1 MEWVKVAEIEDFN
14 QTNLIQIEVDEEPVA
29 LIKLKDDFYALHDIC
44 SHAEA
49 YLTEGNIEEDIVL
62 CPLHG
67 AKFDIRTGENLS
79 LPAVTPVEK
88 YKVKVDGV
96 NILIAIPEY

>member
-1 MEWVKVAEIEDFN
+1 MAEKDDFAGREM
-14 QTNLIQIEVDEEPVA
+14 IQVEIDDEPVA
-29 LIKLKDDFYALHDIC
+29 LIQLKDGIYALHDIC

-49 YLTEGNIEEDIVL
+49 YLTDGEVEGTSVL

-67 AKFDIRTGENLS
+67 AKFDIKSGENLT

-88 YKVKVDGV
+88 YDVKLDG
-96 NILIAIPEY
+96 NDIYIAVPEY

>member
-1 MEWVKVAEIEDFN
+1 MEWVKVAETDDFN
-14 QTNLIQIEVDEEPVA
+14 HTKMIQVEVDEEPVA
-29 LIKLKDDFYALHDIC
+29 LIKLKDGFYALHDIC

-49 YLTEGNIEEDIVL
+49 YLTDGETEGHTVL

-88 YKVKVDGV
+88 YAVKVDGID
-96 NILIAIPEY
+96 ILIAIPEY

>member
-1 MEWVKVAEIEDFN
+1 MEWVKVAETEDFN
-14 QTNLIQIEVDEEPVA
+14 QTNMIQIEVDEEPVA

-49 YLTEGNIEEDIVL
+49 YLTDGDIDEDTVL

-79 LPAVTPVEK
+79 LPAVTPVDK
-88 YKVKVDGV
+88 YEVKVDGI